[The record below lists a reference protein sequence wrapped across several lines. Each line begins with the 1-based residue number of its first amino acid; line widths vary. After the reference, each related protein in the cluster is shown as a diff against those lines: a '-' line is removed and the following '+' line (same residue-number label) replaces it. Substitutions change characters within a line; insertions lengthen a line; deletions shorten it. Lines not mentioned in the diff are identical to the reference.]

1 MPALRY
7 LIVLSALCLL
17 FGCEE
22 PLTADG
28 FNGYVEAE
36 YLYATALE
44 SGWIISSAVREGDTV
59 ERGQILFELDKD
71 RQVFD
76 LSEAQASAA
85 QAEAQYHDLSSGA
98 RPDEINRLDSQ
109 RKEALAAK
117 VYAESEKRRL
127 TTLRR
132 KGVVAQSSVDQ
143 AVAEFNAANAR
154 VDSID
159 AQIRLAKLA
168 SRENTV
174 LASKA
179 ALERA
184 QNAVAK
190 AQWRLD
196 QRTVHARRAARV
208 EQLYF
213 REGEQLASGAPALAL
228 LPDDGLKIRFFV
240 PQSQLINM
248 PVGSKLGVKQDG
260 TDKLVSAEVSYIA
273 SEPEYTPPV
282 IYSVA
287 SRQKLVFLVEAKL
300 ASGSGLHPGQPVDIF
315 LQAGRND

>member
-1 MPALRY
+1 M
-7 LIVLSALCLL
+7 SALKYLAILSVLYVL

-22 PLTADG
+22 SLVTDSL
-28 FNGYVEAE
+28 NGYVEAE
-36 YLYATALE
+36 YLYVSALE
-44 SGWIISSAVREGDTV
+44 SGWIVSSAVREGDTV
-59 ERGQILFELDKD
+59 ERGQMLFELDKE

-85 QAEAQYHDLSSGA
+85 QAAAQYRDLSSGA

-109 RKEALAAK
+109 RKEAVAAK
-117 VYAESEKRRL
+117 VYAESEKRRV

-132 KGVVAQSSVDQ
+132 KGVVAQSMVDQ

-179 ALERA
+179 AFERA
-184 QNAVAK
+184 ENAVAK

-196 QRTVHARRAARV
+196 QRTVYARRAARV
-208 EQLYF
+208 EQVYF

-228 LPDDGLKIRFFV
+228 LPSDGLKIRFFV
-240 PQSQLINM
+240 PQSQLANIPIGTM
-248 PVGSKLGVKQDG
+248 LDIKQDG
-260 TDKLVSAEVSYIA
+260 VDKLVSAEVAYIA

-287 SRQKLVFLVEAKL
+287 SRQKLVFLIEAKL